1 METIIDL
8 AKARH
13 YLEERDKTR
22 QKHLHG
28 RFLKA
33 EEDVQRIVR
42 ILVEQYPVVR
52 IYQWGSLLDE
62 SRFSEVSDIDIAIEG
77 DVSAEDFFRLY
88 GEAAEIT
95 NFHLDLVQLDK
106 IDPLHA
112 RSIRKKGKVIYER

>member
-1 METIIDL
+1 METTIDI

-13 YLEERDKTR
+13 YLEQRDKTR

-28 RFLKA
+28 QFLKA
-33 EEDVQRIVR
+33 KEDAKRIVR
-42 ILVEQYPVVR
+42 MLAEQYPLVR

-77 DVSAEDFFRLY
+77 DVSVEDFFRLY

-95 NFHLDLVQLDK
+95 DFHLDLIQLDK

-112 RSIRKKGKVIYER
+112 KSIRTKGKVIYER